1 MIIINGTG
9 RLGKD
14 AELIEV
20 KSGKILKFSLASN
33 SLGSKD
39 KQTTTWLDCVILN
52 ENRATSLVKFFT
64 KGTGVVFTGELK
76 SNNYED
82 KEGNKRV
89 SYSCL
94 FNQFEFI
101 PSGNNDSNK
110 EKSNIKKD
118 PEFDDEIP
126 F

>member
-1 MIIINGTG
+1 MIILNGTG

-14 AELIEV
+14 AELITV
-20 KSGKILKFSLASN
+20 KTGKILKFSLASN

-52 ENRATSLVKFFT
+52 ENRATALHKHFL
-64 KGTGVVFTGELK
+64 KGVGVVFTGELK
-76 SNNYED
+76 SSEYED

-101 PSGNNDSNK
+101 PSGNSDSNK
-110 EKSNIKKD
+110 EKPNIKKD
-118 PEFDDEIP
+118 SELDDEIP

>member
-52 ENRATSLVKFFT
+52 ENRATSLVNFF
-64 KGTGVVFTGELK
+64 
-76 SNNYED
+76 
-82 KEGNKRV
+82 
-89 SYSCL
+89 
-94 FNQFEFI
+94 
-101 PSGNNDSNK
+101 
-110 EKSNIKKD
+110 
-118 PEFDDEIP
+118 
-126 F
+126 